1 MWGLGWSSTSKS
13 YIVIPGGVGGGGQ
26 VDSTTPYQ
34 IKSSILVSIYQF
46 IVALGQNPELRI

>member
-1 MWGLGWSSTSKS
+1 MWGLGSSSTSKS
-13 YIVIPGGVGGGGQ
+13 YIVIPGGGGQ
-26 VDSTTPYQ
+26 VDSTIPYQ